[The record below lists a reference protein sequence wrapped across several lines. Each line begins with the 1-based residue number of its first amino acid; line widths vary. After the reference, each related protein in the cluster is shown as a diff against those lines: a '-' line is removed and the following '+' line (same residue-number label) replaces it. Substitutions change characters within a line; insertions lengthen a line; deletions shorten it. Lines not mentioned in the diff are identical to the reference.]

1 LGIFTSEISQ
11 LLSIVGAGSWTLSSG
26 GLGQGVISLFVES
39 FKLFLILLAPFVAFA
54 VLIHWFEYLTQR
66 RMSERLGWKS
76 VLWTGWLGTPV
87 HELSHVFMCRVFG
100 HRIDDVAL
108 FEPDRDSGRLG
119 YVRHSFEAGNW
130 FQEMGNLFI
139 GIAPLMGG
147 SAVLA
152 ILLWLF
158 YPEAAANAAES
169 ARLHSGDSSLLQVR
183 DSVVAV
189 VTNIVTISNVATVRF
204 WTFIYLVLC
213 VGSHMAPSRCDYQG
227 ASRGVIWVGGILL
240 ISVFLLACAGVNGQQ
255 MINGM
260 IGIMGPLFAVLGL
273 ATLLCGLTTTLVF
286 SLTAFMPVRMDSS
299 GEN

>member
-1 LGIFTSEISQ
+1 MGIFTSEISQ

-26 GLGQGVISLFVES
+26 VLGQGVISLFVES
-39 FKLFLILLAPFVAFA
+39 FKLFLILLAPFVAFT

-169 ARLHSGDSSLLQVR
+169 ARLNSADSSLLQVR

-273 ATLLCGLTTTLVF
+273 AILLCGFTTTLVF
-286 SLTAFMPVRMDSS
+286 SLTAFMPVRLDSS
-299 GEN
+299 DEN

>member
-1 LGIFTSEISQ
+1 MGIFTSEISQ

-26 GLGQGVISLFVES
+26 VLGQGMISLFVES
-39 FKLFLILLAPFVAFA
+39 FKLFLILLAPFVAFT

-158 YPEAAANAAES
+158 YPEAASNAAES
-169 ARLHSGDSSLLQVR
+169 ARLNSADSSLLQVR

-273 ATLLCGLTTTLVF
+273 AILLCGLTTTVVF
-286 SLTAFMPVRMDSS
+286 SLTAFMPVRLDSS
-299 GEN
+299 DEN

>member
-1 LGIFTSEISQ
+1 MGIFTSEISQ
-11 LLSIVGAGSWTLSSG
+11 FLSIVGADSLALESG
-26 GLGQGVISLFVES
+26 ILAQGIISLFVES
-39 FKLFLILLAPFVAFA
+39 LKLFLILLAPFVAFA
-54 VLIHWFEYLTQR
+54 VVIHWLEYLTQR

-87 HELSHVFMCRVFG
+87 HELSHVFMCRIFQ

-119 YVRHSFEAGNW
+119 YVKHSFQVGNW

-158 YPEAAANAAES
+158 YPDAAANAAES
-169 ARLHSGDSSLLQVR
+169 THINPDDSSLLQIW

-189 VTNIVTISNVATVRF
+189 VTRVVTLSNLTTVRF

-213 VGSHMAPSRCDYQG
+213 VGSHMAPSRCDYRG
-227 ASRGVIWVGGILL
+227 ASRGVIWFGGILL
-240 ISVFLLACAGVNGQQ
+240 VSVFLLACAGVNDQQ

-273 ATLLCGLTTTLVF
+273 AILLCGLTTTLVIG
-286 SLTAFMPVRMDSS
+286 LTALIPRRINARDK
-299 GEN
+299 N

>member
-1 LGIFTSEISQ
+1 MGIFTSEISQ

-26 GLGQGVISLFVES
+26 VLGQGVISLFVES

-169 ARLHSGDSSLLQVR
+169 ARLNSADSSLLQVR

-273 ATLLCGLTTTLVF
+273 AILLCGLTTTVVF
-286 SLTAFMPVRMDSS
+286 SLTAFMPVRPDSS
-299 GEN
+299 DEN

>member
-1 LGIFTSEISQ
+1 LGNFTSEISQ
-11 LLSIVGAGSWTLSSG
+11 LLSIVGVGSWSLSSG
-26 GLGQGVISLFVES
+26 ILGQGAISLFAES
-39 FKLFLILLAPFVAFA
+39 FKLLLILLAPFVAFA
-54 VLIHWFEYLTQR
+54 VVIHWFEYLTQR

-119 YVRHSFEAGNW
+119 YVKHSFEAGNW

-169 ARLHSGDSSLLQVR
+169 TRLTGGDSSLLQVW

-189 VTNIVTISNVATVRF
+189 VTEIVTLSNLATVRF
-204 WTFIYLVLC
+204 WTFVYLVLC

-227 ASRGVIWVGGILL
+227 ASRGVIWVAGILL
-240 ISVFLLACAGVNGQQ
+240 VSVFLLACVGVNSQQ

-273 ATLLCGLTTTLVF
+273 AILLCGLTTTLVF
-286 SLTAFMPVRMDSS
+286 SLTALMPIRSHS
-299 GEN
+299 GDEH

>member
-11 LLSIVGAGSWTLSSG
+11 FLSIVGVDFLTLPSG
-26 GLGQGVISLFVES
+26 ILAQGVISLFAES

-54 VLIHWFEYLTQR
+54 VVIHWLEYLSQR

-87 HELSHVFMCRVFG
+87 HELSHVFMCRVFR

-119 YVRHSFEAGNW
+119 YVKHSFQAGNW

-139 GIAPLMGG
+139 GVAPLLGG
-147 SAVLA
+147 STVLA

-158 YPEAAANAAES
+158 YPDAAANAAES
-169 ARLHSGDSSLLQVR
+169 TRLTSEDSSLLQVW
-183 DSVVAV
+183 DSVAAV
-189 VTNIVTISNVATVRF
+189 VTGIVTISNLTTVRF

-240 ISVFLLACAGVNGQQ
+240 ISVFLLACVGVNSQQ

-273 ATLLCGLTTTLVF
+273 AILLCGLTTTLVF
-286 SLTAFMPVRMDSS
+286 GLTALLPRRLDL
-299 GEN
+299 GDEH

>member
-1 LGIFTSEISQ
+1 MGIFTSEISQ

-26 GLGQGVISLFVES
+26 VLGQGVISLFVES
-39 FKLFLILLAPFVAFA
+39 FKLFLILLAPFVAFT

-87 HELSHVFMCRVFG
+87 HEISHVFMCRVFG

-158 YPEAAANAAES
+158 YPEAASNAAES
-169 ARLHSGDSSLLQVR
+169 ARLNSADSSLLQVR

-273 ATLLCGLTTTLVF
+273 AILLCGLTTTVVF
-286 SLTAFMPVRMDSS
+286 SLTAFMPVRLDSS
-299 GEN
+299 DEN

>member
-1 LGIFTSEISQ
+1 MGIFTSEISQ

-26 GLGQGVISLFVES
+26 VLGQGVISLFVES

-66 RMSERLGWKS
+66 RMSERLGWKR

-169 ARLHSGDSSLLQVR
+169 ARLNSADSFLLQVR

-213 VGSHMAPSRCDYQG
+213 VGSHMAPSQCDYQG

-273 ATLLCGLTTTLVF
+273 AILLCGLTTTLVF
-286 SLTAFMPVRMDSS
+286 SLTAFMPVRLDSS
-299 GEN
+299 DEN

>member
-1 LGIFTSEISQ
+1 MGIFTSEISQ

-26 GLGQGVISLFVES
+26 VLGQGVISLFVES
-39 FKLFLILLAPFVAFA
+39 FKLFLILLAPFVAFT

-87 HELSHVFMCRVFG
+87 HELSHVFMCRLFG

-169 ARLHSGDSSLLQVR
+169 ARLNSAGSSLLQVR

-273 ATLLCGLTTTLVF
+273 AILLCGLTTTLVF
-286 SLTAFMPVRMDSS
+286 SLTAFMPVRLDSS
-299 GEN
+299 DEN

>member
-1 LGIFTSEISQ
+1 MGIFTSEISQ

-26 GLGQGVISLFVES
+26 VLGQGMISLFVES
-39 FKLFLILLAPFVAFA
+39 FKLFLILLAPFVAFT

-169 ARLHSGDSSLLQVR
+169 ARLNSADSSLLQVR

-273 ATLLCGLTTTLVF
+273 AILLCGLTTTVVF
-286 SLTAFMPVRMDSS
+286 SLTAFMPVRLDSS
-299 GEN
+299 DEN

>member
-1 LGIFTSEISQ
+1 MGNFTSEISQ
-11 LLSIVGAGSWTLSSG
+11 FLSIVGTGSWSLSSG
-26 GLGQGVISLFVES
+26 VLGQGVISLFVES
-39 FKLFLILLAPFVAFA
+39 FKLLLILLTPFVAFA
-54 VLIHWFEYLTQR
+54 VVIHWFEYMTQR

-169 ARLHSGDSSLLQVR
+169 TRLTAGDSSLLQVW

-189 VTNIVTISNVATVRF
+189 VTEIVTLSNLATVRF
-204 WTFIYLVLC
+204 WTFVYLVLC

-227 ASRGVIWVGGILL
+227 ASRGVIWVAGILL
-240 ISVFLLACAGVNGQQ
+240 VSVFLLACVGVNSQQ
-255 MINGM
+255 MIDGM

-273 ATLLCGLTTTLVF
+273 AILLCGLTTTLVF
-286 SLTAFMPVRMDSS
+286 SLTALMPIRVHSRD
-299 GEN
+299 EH

>member
-1 LGIFTSEISQ
+1 MGNFTSEISQ
-11 LLSIVGAGSWTLSSG
+11 LLSIVGVGSWSLSSG
-26 GLGQGVISLFVES
+26 ILGQGVISLFAES
-39 FKLFLILLAPFVAFA
+39 FKLLLILLAPFVAFA
-54 VLIHWFEYLTQR
+54 VVIHWFEYLTQR

-158 YPEAAANAAES
+158 YPEATANAAES
-169 ARLHSGDSSLLQVR
+169 TRLTAGDSSLLQVW

-189 VTNIVTISNVATVRF
+189 VTEIVTLSNLATVRF
-204 WTFIYLVLC
+204 WTFVYLVLC

-227 ASRGVIWVGGILL
+227 ASRGVIWVAGILL
-240 ISVFLLACAGVNGQQ
+240 ASVFLLACVGVNSQQ
-255 MINGM
+255 MIDGM

-273 ATLLCGLTTTLVF
+273 AILLCGLTTTLVF
-286 SLTAFMPVRMDSS
+286 SLTALMPIRIHS
-299 GEN
+299 GDEH